1 MPCTME
7 RREHY
12 LPEDIESLLH
22 ERGFDELLEEE
33 RAFVLRHLSGRDEYE
48 AMRALLHQVR
58 EDDRAEPPL
67 TDDGSVRHAV
77 MAAFRAQQQPQ
88 WRLWLNSVGGLLWPK
103 EMSDLWK
110 PALAFGSLA
119 LLVVVGLQLMRSA
132 PITSEKQVAQLEE
145 RKRPEPTLTKENN
158 DPVTAPALDTEKD
171 IPSTAHIAE
180 QEVASSAATIE
191 QAPMEEMADQ
201 AQESPVVEDRSPVA
215 AAKYEAAKVV
225 ATDAGSASHIVT
237 ERELAT
243 NMSTTNATGRAF
255 AEVLSRKDKRSTE
268 EAVVLSNSPEL
279 LALLNTGW

>member
-1 MPCTME
+1 ME
-7 RREHY
+7 RREQY

-58 EDDRAEPPL
+58 EDDRVQPPL
-67 TDDGSVRHAV
+67 TDDGSVRQAV
-77 MAAFRAQQQPQ
+77 MAAFKAQQQPQ
-88 WRLWLNSVGGLLWPK
+88 WRLWLNSVGGLFWPK

-132 PITSEKQVAQLEE
+132 PITSEKQVAQLED

-158 DPVTAPALDTEKD
+158 APVTAPALDTEKD

-180 QEVASSAATIE
+180 QEAVPSVATVE
-191 QAPMEEMADQ
+191 QAPMEETADEV
-201 AQESPVVEDRSPVA
+201 QESLVVEDRSPVA